1 MAARRLWAAWLAARG
16 GARPPGRGVR
26 GRGARSKPL
35 LEPVSWAPS
44 CEPARAPPLLFC
56 TVMVGSLRCYQM
68 ALGAAGPRDDV
79 MSISGP
85 PGSARALPPGPLFPA
100 RLGWLFEQGDSPAL
114 ALAGPAPARG
124 GGAGEAEPGEAALC
138 TRESITSPRRGRSPT
153 LPWGPRAQTRS
164 LEQRGVKNREES
176 QKAKLEKQVFSSL
189 GISPKYARVTNFL
202 RLAFPVQTQESVA
215 LRRRSLGAGSQPGV
229 LWAQGSLPDP
239 ERLTLGHPAFR
250 ARPQPHQEM
259 LFPLP
264 SKRSASRAQCPP
276 LPQKQE
282 ESWHQGELPGNSGT
296 PPPRGA
302 APADPQGCLSPRHRR
317 SPSTKFPKQTWL
329 SRSHE
334 HPAALSPLLPSPLTP
349 TFQRTPSRVPR
360 SSRGAMVWRVTEES
374 PLEEMLAEEEKEIIR
389 ASYAPHLSI

>member
-282 ESWHQGELPGNSGT
+282 ESWRQGELPGNSGT
-296 PPPRGA
+296 PPTPRALLLPTPKAASHPGIAVPQALNFQNRHGCRGRTSTPRPSLRSFLLLSRRLSSELPLAFHVPRGA
-302 APADPQGCLSPRHRR
+302 RWCGL
-317 SPSTKFPKQTWL
+317 
-329 SRSHE
+329 
-334 HPAALSPLLPSPLTP
+334 
-349 TFQRTPSRVPR
+349 
-360 SSRGAMVWRVTEES
+360 
-374 PLEEMLAEEEKEIIR
+374 
-389 ASYAPHLSI
+389 

>member
-296 PPPRGA
+296 PLPGALLPPTPKAASHPGIAVPQALNFQNRRGCRGRTSTPRPSLRSFLLLSRRLSSELPLAFHVPRGA
-302 APADPQGCLSPRHRR
+302 RWCGL
-317 SPSTKFPKQTWL
+317 
-329 SRSHE
+329 
-334 HPAALSPLLPSPLTP
+334 
-349 TFQRTPSRVPR
+349 
-360 SSRGAMVWRVTEES
+360 
-374 PLEEMLAEEEKEIIR
+374 
-389 ASYAPHLSI
+389 